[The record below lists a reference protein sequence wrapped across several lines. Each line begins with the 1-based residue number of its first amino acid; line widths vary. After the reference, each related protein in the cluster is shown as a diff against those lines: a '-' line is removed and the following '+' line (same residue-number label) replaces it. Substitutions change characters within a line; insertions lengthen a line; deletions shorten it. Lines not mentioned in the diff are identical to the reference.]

1 MGVNARWNEA
11 AVATFFVVGAVSLA
25 APVQAELIDDFNDG
39 NDKGWSHFDGLQG
52 TPWGPTIYD
61 ASSGQYVISST
72 QPLPPLRQ
80 PVVTGTFWTES
91 IGDPS
96 FSTGFWTTM
105 IRADN
110 AATNLASAMRFDL
123 VNGNG
128 YVFIADI
135 TQDTIG
141 IVRVDN
147 GSAIILVAGIF
158 ELLPEQDYLLQ
169 VGVMGP
175 DLSRGA
181 NLSLKIWAVGD
192 PEPID
197 PQLTASDFSYLVG
210 AFGLFI
216 FNEPGGPGGQL
227 SGRFDNVT
235 FCPGVCE
242 EVVVDLDIK
251 PGACPNSFNRS
262 SHGVLPVAL
271 VGAKEFDVTE
281 VDISSILLSRADGV
295 GGSVAPN
302 EGPPGPHSVF
312 ADVATPFEGKE
323 PCDCHDL
330 EGDGI
335 LDLSMKFTTDEMVE
349 ALELNDL
356 PAGDLVQLVVNGTLL
371 DGTEFQASDCIRLVP
386 PGTPPGVMAVGSN
399 LSGVYIDVT
408 PLDETLDGGGFANF
422 ERTYWLGTIVTLTAP
437 QTHLGWVFA
446 GWSYHS
452 GGLSSLTASLQ
463 GGGGLQPDPT
473 IDIIIIDDEFSLEA
487 IYRPSG
493 SRKPPVRS
501 RRNPVEAPN
510 AGASTMPWPSD
521 PSRKPEPQA
530 SWHPRSWRY

>member
-1 MGVNARWNEA
+1 MGVNARWDEG
-11 AVATFFVVGAVSLA
+11 AVATFFVVGAISLA

-39 NDKGWSHFDGLQG
+39 NDDGWSHFDGFEG

-123 VNGNG
+123 VNGTG
-128 YVFIADI
+128 YVFIVDI

-147 GSAIILVAGIF
+147 GSAILLVAGF
-158 ELLPEQDYLLQ
+158 FKLLPGQDYLLQ
-169 VGVMGP
+169 AGVVGP

-216 FNEPGGPGGQL
+216 FSEAGGPGGQL

-235 FCPGVCE
+235 FDLTSCPNGCE

-251 PGACPNSFNRS
+251 PGSCPNSFNRN

-271 VGAKEFDVTE
+271 VGTDTFDVAQ
-281 VDISSILLSRADGV
+281 VDISSIQLSRTDGV
-295 GGSVAPN
+295 GGGVTPH

-323 PCDCHDL
+323 PCDCHEL

-335 LDLSMKFTTDEMVE
+335 LDLSMKFITDDMVE
-349 ALELNDL
+349 ALQLDDL
-356 PAGDLVQLVVNGTLL
+356 PAGDLIQLVVNGTLL
-371 DGTEFQASDCIRLVP
+371 DGTPFSASDCIRLVP
-386 PGTPPGVMAVGSN
+386 PGAPPGAMAVGSN
-399 LSGVYIDVT
+399 LSGVFIDVT

-446 GWSYHS
+446 GWSDNA
-452 GGLSSLTASLQ
+452 GFGSLATSDDAGPL
-463 GGGGLQPDPT
+463 PDPS
-473 IDIIIIDDEFSLEA
+473 IDIIIVDDQISVEA
-487 IYRPSG
+487 IYTR
-493 SRKPPVRS
+493 PVRGNS
-501 RRNPVEAPN
+501 L
-510 AGASTMPWPSD
+510 
-521 PSRKPEPQA
+521 
-530 SWHPRSWRY
+530 

>member
-1 MGVNARWNEA
+1 MGVNARWDEG
-11 AVATFFVVGAVSLA
+11 AVATFFVVGAISLA

-39 NDKGWSHFDGLQG
+39 NDDGWSHFDGLQG

-147 GSAIILVAGIF
+147 GSAILLVAGF
-158 ELLPEQDYLLQ
+158 FKLLPGQDYLLQ
-169 VGVMGP
+169 AGVVGP

-216 FNEPGGPGGQL
+216 FSEAGGPGGQL

-235 FCPGVCE
+235 FDLTSCPNGCE

-251 PGACPNSFNRS
+251 PSACPNPFNRS

-271 VGAKEFDVTE
+271 VGAKDFDVTE
-281 VDISSILLSRADGV
+281 VDISSLLLSRADGV
-295 GGSVAPN
+295 GGGVAPN

-312 ADVATPFEGKE
+312 ADVATP
-323 PCDCHDL
+323 
-330 EGDGI
+330 
-335 LDLSMKFTTDEMVE
+335 
-349 ALELNDL
+349 
-356 PAGDLVQLVVNGTLL
+356 
-371 DGTEFQASDCIRLVP
+371 
-386 PGTPPGVMAVGSN
+386 
-399 LSGVYIDVT
+399 
-408 PLDETLDGGGFANF
+408 
-422 ERTYWLGTIVTLTAP
+422 
-437 QTHLGWVFA
+437 
-446 GWSYHS
+446 
-452 GGLSSLTASLQ
+452 
-463 GGGGLQPDPT
+463 
-473 IDIIIIDDEFSLEA
+473 
-487 IYRPSG
+487 
-493 SRKPPVRS
+493 
-501 RRNPVEAPN
+501 
-510 AGASTMPWPSD
+510 
-521 PSRKPEPQA
+521 
-530 SWHPRSWRY
+530 

>member
-1 MGVNARWNEA
+1 MGVNARWDEG
-11 AVATFFVVGAVSLA
+11 AVATFFVVGAISLA

-39 NDKGWSHFDGLQG
+39 NDDGWSHFDGFEG

-123 VNGNG
+123 VNGTG
-128 YVFIADI
+128 YVFIVDI

-147 GSAIILVAGIF
+147 GSAILLVAGF
-158 ELLPEQDYLLQ
+158 FKLLPGQDYLLQ
-169 VGVMGP
+169 AGVVGP

-210 AFGLFI
+210 AFGLLI
-216 FNEPGGPGGQL
+216 FNDLGGPGGQL

-235 FCPGVCE
+235 FGVTPCPQGCE
-242 EVVVDLDIK
+242 EVVFDLDIK
-251 PGACPNSFNRS
+251 PGSCPNSFNRN

-271 VGAKEFDVTE
+271 VGAKDFDVTE
-281 VDISSILLSRADGV
+281 VDLSSLLLSRNDGE

-312 ADVATPFEGKE
+312 ADVATPFEGE
-323 PCDCHDL
+323 LCDCDDL
-330 EGDGI
+330 EGDGVT
-335 LDLSMKFTTDEMVE
+335 DLLMKFETDDVVDV
-349 ALELNDL
+349 LQLNDL
-356 PAGDLVQLVVNGTLL
+356 AAGDLVELVVSGTLL
-371 DGTEFQASDCIRLVP
+371 DGAPFVSSGDCLRLVGP
-386 PGTPPGVMAVGSN
+386 PG
-399 LSGVYIDVT
+399 D
-408 PLDETLDGGGFANF
+408 LDGDGFAGILDLLALLAAWGTDPGGPPDF
-422 ERTYWLGTIVTLTAP
+422 DGDGTVGILDLLTRRGWLDNWGP
-437 QTHLGWVFA
+437 CQ
-446 GWSYHS
+446 
-452 GGLSSLTASLQ
+452 
-463 GGGGLQPDPT
+463 
-473 IDIIIIDDEFSLEA
+473 
-487 IYRPSG
+487 
-493 SRKPPVRS
+493 
-501 RRNPVEAPN
+501 
-510 AGASTMPWPSD
+510 
-521 PSRKPEPQA
+521 
-530 SWHPRSWRY
+530 

>member
-1 MGVNARWNEA
+1 MDVNARWNERV
-11 AVATFFVVGAVSLA
+11 VATIFVVGAISLA

-39 NDKGWSHFDGLQG
+39 NDNGWSHFDGLEG

-72 QPLPPLRQ
+72 QPLPPLGQ
-80 PVVTGTFWTES
+80 TVVTGTFWTES

-96 FSTGFWTTM
+96 FSNGFWTTM

-110 AATNLASAMRFDL
+110 TATNLASAMRFDL

-128 YVFIADI
+128 YVFIVDI
-135 TQDTIG
+135 PQDTIG
-141 IVRVDN
+141 IVRVDK
-147 GSAIILVAGIF
+147 GGAITLVVGF
-158 ELLPEQDYLLQ
+158 FKLLPGQDYLLQ
-169 VGVMGP
+169 AGAVGP
-175 DLSRGA
+175 DLSPGA

-192 PEPID
+192 PEPKD

-235 FCPGVCE
+235 FCPGECE
-242 EVVVDLDIK
+242 EVVVFDLDIK
-251 PGACPNSFNRS
+251 PGACPNSFNAN

-271 VGAKEFDVTE
+271 VGAKGFDVTE

-302 EGPPGPHSVF
+302 EGPPGPRSVF
-312 ADVATPFEGKE
+312 EDVATPIVGEL
-323 PCDCHDL
+323 CDCHEL

-335 LDLSMKFTTDEMVE
+335 TDLSMKFRTDDVVA
-349 ALELNDL
+349 ALQLNDL

-371 DGTEFQASDCIRLVP
+371 DGTPFSASDCIRLVP
-386 PGTPPGVMAVGSN
+386 QGTPPGVMAVGSN
-399 LSGVYIDVT
+399 LSGVFIDVS

-422 ERTYWLGTIVTLTAP
+422 NRAFPLGSVVTLTAP

-446 GWSYHS
+446 GWSDNA
-452 GGLSSLTASLQ
+452 GFGSLTTSDDADQL
-463 GGGGLQPDPT
+463 PDPS
-473 IDIIIIDDEFSLEA
+473 IDIIIVDNQISVEA
-487 IYRPSG
+487 IYT
-493 SRKPPVRS
+493 PPVLGNS
-501 RRNPVEAPN
+501 R
-510 AGASTMPWPSD
+510 
-521 PSRKPEPQA
+521 
-530 SWHPRSWRY
+530 